1 MRTTKRAEVELLGV
15 VGGRAL
21 VRVDRWL
28 ELWVR
33 LEVLAGS
40 GVEYVQPS

>member
-1 MRTTKRAEVELLGV
+1 MRTTKTAEVELLGV
-15 VGGRAL
+15 VGDRAL

-40 GVEYVQPS
+40 GVEYLPQG